1 MQGRKRPL
9 VSSSEWPCE
18 KPTES
23 SPSAVLE
30 WPPFVLRSGSAVSSL
45 SAEERGKFDAD
56 LLQHKA
62 VKACQDFLTKNSS
75 AKSDDD
81 EDEDASEDSDEDED
95 ASEDNDEHDDE
106 DGNTDAS
113 NNAKEF
119 HFFLQLFIDND
130 KLREFYV
137 KNFKGGEFCCLV
149 CSGIGNK
156 VWKRYIGCVA
166 LVQHSNSILKT
177 KKKVA
182 HRAYG
187 KVICQVLGWDF
198 NRFPSILLNGESHG
212 RSLAKLDSLQVTISQ
227 MCAFRYVK
235 HIANWL

>member
-45 SAEERGKFDAD
+45 SAEERAKFDAD

-62 VKACQDFLTKNSS
+62 VKACQDFLTNNSS

-212 RSLAKLDSLQVTISQ
+212 QSLAKLDSLQVTISQ